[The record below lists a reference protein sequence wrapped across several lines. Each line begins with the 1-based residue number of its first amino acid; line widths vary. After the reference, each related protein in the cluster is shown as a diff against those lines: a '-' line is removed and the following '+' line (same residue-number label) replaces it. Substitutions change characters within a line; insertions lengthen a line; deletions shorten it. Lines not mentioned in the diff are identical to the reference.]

1 MKVKTK
7 FTALEK
13 DYEFILDT
21 ENLTR
26 NYEDEDY
33 AYWVEESDDG
43 RLFEINIDKEN
54 GEFVLEGS
62 VVCFYDKH
70 EFEYG
75 DPFDWLF
82 DITFTEVK

>member
-13 DYEFILDT
+13 DYEFVLDT

-26 NYEDEDY
+26 NYEDEWY

-43 RLFEINIDKEN
+43 RVFEINIEKED
-54 GEFVLEGS
+54 GKFVLEGD
-62 VVCFYDKH
+62 VVCFYDQGD
-70 EFEYG
+70 FE
-75 DPFDWLF
+75 DDNPFNWIG
-82 DITFTEVK
+82 ITFTEVK